1 MGGGVVRIR
10 GLWGA
15 KRTRLVIGYAASP
28 GRERGGTMTDS
39 KYFTTTKKGE
49 GGLLCGPGVAQS
61 WGGGGGQGE
70 VLRHTGVGV
79 GRCCVRPGVGLSD
92 PCGSHPTGGCSS
104 EFVAL
109 QACSLITCFLLL
121 ALIFWFCGSKGQLLI
136 PSKFNPLD
144 LLQKGLSCCC

>member
-1 MGGGVVRIR
+1 MRIR

-61 WGGGGGQGE
+61 WGGGGSGRGAHTHRGWGWA
-70 VLRHTGVGV
+70 VL
-79 GRCCVRPGVGLSD
+79 CEA
-92 PCGSHPTGGCSS
+92 GGW
-104 EFVAL
+104 A
-109 QACSLITCFLLL
+109 Q
-121 ALIFWFCGSKGQLLI
+121 
-136 PSKFNPLD
+136 
-144 LLQKGLSCCC
+144 

>member
-1 MGGGVVRIR
+1 MELRYGNRRRARLFAGLSAFPPRVLLQALLASAPHGELRWGGGGVRIR

-61 WGGGGGQGE
+61 WGGGGSGRGAQTHRGWGWA
-70 VLRHTGVGV
+70 VL
-79 GRCCVRPGVGLSD
+79 CEA
-92 PCGSHPTGGCSS
+92 GGW
-104 EFVAL
+104 A
-109 QACSLITCFLLL
+109 Q
-121 ALIFWFCGSKGQLLI
+121 
-136 PSKFNPLD
+136 
-144 LLQKGLSCCC
+144 